1 MENEWEVISMIQNYL
16 NQTATWH
23 YVTGLNEYG
32 EPSTSSKTIK
42 VRWEGKRRLVRDNE
56 GREVVS
62 EARVFC
68 TEAVK
73 PGDELEIDG
82 RRWPVIAVSTVPGL
96 DGKECYRECAV

>member
-1 MENEWEVISMIQNYL
+1 M
-16 NQTATWH
+16 NQRAVWKRK
-23 YVTGLNEYG
+23 TGQNEYG

-68 TEAVK
+68 VEPVK
-73 PGDELEIDG
+73 PGDILEHGG
-82 RRWPVIAVSTVPGL
+82 REWPVIAVSTVPGL
-96 DGKECYRECAV
+96 DGSESHREVAL

>member
-1 MENEWEVISMIQNYL
+1 MIKDYL

-23 YVTGLNEYG
+23 QTTGQNEYG
-32 EPSTSSKTIK
+32 EPVTSSKTIK
-42 VRWEGKRRLVRDNE
+42 VRWEGKRRLVRDSQ

-73 PGDELEIDG
+73 PGDILEHGG
-82 RRWPVIAVSTVPGL
+82 REWPVIAVSTVPGL
-96 DGKECYRECAV
+96 DGKESHREVAV

>member
-1 MENEWEVISMIQNYL
+1 MIQGYL

-23 YVTGLNEYG
+23 YTTGQMNEYG
-32 EPSTSSKTIK
+32 EPVTSSKTIK

-68 TEAVK
+68 IEAVK
-73 PGDELEIDG
+73 PGDILEHGG
-82 RRWPVIAVSTVPGL
+82 REWPVIAVSTVPGL
-96 DGKECYRECAV
+96 DGSESHREAAV